1 MENEPKTEI
10 QIKVEEAARA
20 VSQSYERKMASL
32 TSQLS
37 KLHREL
43 ADMDD
48 FLHVYQE
55 SANETISKLQLEL
68 EEVKERIKE
77 LESVETKK

>member
-1 MENEPKTEI
+1 
-10 QIKVEEAARA
+10 
-20 VSQSYERKMASL
+20 MASL